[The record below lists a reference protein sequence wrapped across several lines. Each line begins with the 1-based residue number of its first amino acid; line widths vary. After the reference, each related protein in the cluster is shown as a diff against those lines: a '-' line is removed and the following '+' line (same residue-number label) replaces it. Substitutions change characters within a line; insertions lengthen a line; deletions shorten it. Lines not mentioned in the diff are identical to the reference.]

1 MEYEYESEAMQVIHE
16 EMQDMHRSGF
26 LSDAEMRKFDKLCLL
41 KKPKKAYKAEKT
53 LKMEP
58 AAASI

>member
-1 MEYEYESEAMQVIHE
+1 MKNMYESEAMQVIHE

-41 KKPKKAYKAEKT
+41 KQPKKTHETEKST
-53 LKMEP
+53 TMEP
-58 AAASI
+58 ATA